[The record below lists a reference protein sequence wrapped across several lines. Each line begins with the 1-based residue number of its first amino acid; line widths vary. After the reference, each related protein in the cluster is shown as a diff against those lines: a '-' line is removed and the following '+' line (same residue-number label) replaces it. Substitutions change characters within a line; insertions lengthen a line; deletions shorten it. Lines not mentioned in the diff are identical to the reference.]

1 MAPPP
6 RQQPADG
13 KLGNISGTPA
23 ALSKW
28 AEHYLPKVFAVDT
41 RITGLIKRGSA
52 TDRGRTITLNLEHAL
67 CLMMGYLPKDL
78 SLINPAPMDPAHY
91 VTLLGSKGPQWPRM
105 LVLYRYT
112 LTARKLGDLLAA
124 TPSLATAAGASTAS
138 ATTASPQGQE

>member
-78 SLINPAPMDPAHY
+78 SLINPAPTDPAYY
-91 VTLLGSKGPQWPRM
+91 VTLLGSVGQPVGAHAGSIPVHAHCAQARRFARRNAEPCHRGGCIHCI
-105 LVLYRYT
+105 RYN
-112 LTARKLGDLLAA
+112 R
-124 TPSLATAAGASTAS
+124 
-138 ATTASPQGQE
+138 